1 MQNMKYEVLLKMMPG
16 KTKAEEVKKEGDGYP
31 CRREKTVPPH
41 VAVCRVCGGK
51 GKVDGCGC
59 KQCKGSGRVIV
70 SSEVVTYITAYDP
83 EAETGKEGNDAV

>member
-1 MQNMKYEVLLKMMPG
+1 MQNMKYEVLLKMMSS
-16 KTKAEEVKKEGDGYP
+16 KTKAEEVKKKGDGYP

-41 VAVCRVCGGK
+41 VAVCRVCG

-83 EAETGKEGNDAV
+83 EAETGKEGDDAV

>member
-1 MQNMKYEVLLKMMPG
+1 MKNMKYEVLLKTMSS
-16 KTKAEEVKKEGDGYP
+16 KTKAEEVKKKEDGYP

-83 EAETGKEGNDAV
+83 EAEAGKEGDDAV

>member
-1 MQNMKYEVLLKMMPG
+1 MQNMKYEVLLKMMSS
-16 KTKAEEVKKEGDGYP
+16 KTKAGEVKKKEDGHP

-83 EAETGKEGNDAV
+83 EAETGKEGDDAV

>member
-1 MQNMKYEVLLKMMPG
+1 MKYEVLLKMMSS
-16 KTKAEEVKKEGDGYP
+16 KTKAGEVAKKEDGYP

-41 VAVCRVCGGK
+41 IAVCRVCGGK

-70 SSEVVTYITAYDP
+70 SSEVVTYVTAYDP
-83 EAETGKEGNDAV
+83 EAETGKEEGDVV

>member
-1 MQNMKYEVLLKMMPG
+1 MQNMKYEVLLKMMSS
-16 KTKAEEVKKEGDGYP
+16 KTKAGEVAKKEDGYP

-70 SSEVVTYITAYDP
+70 SSEVVTYVTAYDP

>member
-1 MQNMKYEVLLKMMPG
+1 MPAG
-16 KTKAEEVKKEGDGYP
+16 KDRAAA
-31 CRREKTVPPH
+31 CRRVP
-41 VAVCRVCGGK
+41 RVRGK